1 MLDAQRAVAGQ
12 DERSLVNQGNHV
24 SSVIALYKALGG
36 GWTSSGV
43 ADWVPEPVRE
53 SMAQRTDWGE
63 LLTAPLPENSPT
75 STPPA
80 TKAPTDE

>member
-1 MLDAQRAVAGQ
+1 MLDAQRAVAAQ

-36 GWTSSGV
+36 GWTDSRV
-43 ADWVPEPVRE
+43 AEWLPDPVRE
-53 SMAQRTDWGE
+53 AMAERTDWGD

-75 STPPA
+75 STPPPS
-80 TKAPTDE
+80 KAPTDE